1 MKNIQCSIREET
13 QISFFLL
20 EYSCANSPNIVRD
33 DLCLKR
39 HISRDV
45 RVNTLERKSTVQSC
59 AQKMCRQKREKS
71 QRVPVFLVCNKTK
84 TQKHKKREEKK
95 ANKQTKNKKKMQ
107 ERQTRNN
114 TTFDT
119 KTLERKK
126 RHASSHRY
134 ASW

>member
-95 ANKQTKNKKKMQ
+95 ANTQKKTKKKCKKDRR
-107 ERQTRNN
+107 E
-114 TTFDT
+114 TTPLDT
-119 KTLERKK
+119 QKHLREKK
-126 RHASSHRY
+126 KDTHQSSY
-134 ASW
+134 

>member
-71 QRVPVFLVCNKTK
+71 QRVPVFLACNKTK

-95 ANKQTKNKKKMQ
+95 ANTQTKNKKKCKKDRR
-107 ERQTRNN
+107 E
-114 TTFDT
+114 TTPLDT
-119 KTLERKK
+119 QKHLREKK
-126 RHASSHRY
+126 KDTHQSSY
-134 ASW
+134 